1 MGYWK
6 TTMSAISWI
15 LASTGMTK
23 QQLQTRFQQSAIR
36 IGLILGFS
44 LLLTMTVNG
53 FVHGKEMR
61 QDPQKAAI
69 ELQGTIRVSGAWALY
84 PMMVKWG
91 EEFRKVHPKVR
102 IDISAGGAGKGIAD
116 ALAGLVDVG
125 MVSRAIAPEEVKR
138 GACPIPV
145 VKDAVF
151 PTINR
156 ANPALKGGLEE
167 KGLKKQAFIDF
178 WIKGSSMTWGE
189 AARISSR
196 DKVRV
201 YTRSDSCGAAETW
214 AQYLGGKNQEDLKG
228 VGVYGDPGLAEAV
241 RKDLFGIG
249 YNNLGYAYDFKT
261 GLPLDGLFIIPVDVN
276 ENGKVDPGENL
287 KTKGQAIQ
295 AINSGTYPSP
305 PARALYLVTKES
317 YKGLT
322 KLLIKWILT
331 DGQKYVEEVGYI
343 KLPRSQVNEA
353 LKKVGE

>member
-6 TTMSAISWI
+6 TTILGNNWIPVSA
-15 LASTGMTK
+15 GMTIR
-23 QQLQTRFQQSAIR
+23 QRFQILFRHLPAR
-36 IGLILGFS
+36 AGLILGLS
-44 LLLTMTVNG
+44 LLLTMTANDL
-53 FVHGKEMR
+53 VHGKEVN
-61 QDPQKAAI
+61 QVPQAI

-91 EEFRKVHPKVR
+91 EEFRRVYPKVR

-116 ALAGLVDVG
+116 ALAGLVDMG
-125 MVSRAIAPEEVKR
+125 MVSRGISPEEVKR
-138 GACPIPV
+138 GAYPIPV

-151 PTINR
+151 PTMNHG
-156 ANPALKGGLEE
+156 NPALKSLVE
-167 KGLKKQAFIDF
+167 KGVKKQTFIDL
-178 WIKGSSMTWGE
+178 WIKGSSTTWGE
-189 AARISSR
+189 LAGTSSG
-196 DKVRV
+196 DKIRV

-241 RKDLFGIG
+241 RKDLFGVG

-261 GLPLDGLFIIPVDVN
+261 GLPLDGLSIIPIDVN
-276 ENGKVDPGENL
+276 ENGKVDAGENL
-287 KTKGQAIQ
+287 KTKSQAIQ

-331 DGQKYVEEVGYI
+331 DGQKYVEEAGYI
-343 KLPRSQVNEA
+343 KLPKSQVNET
-353 LKKVGE
+353 LKKVGD